1 MRKIVLSIFITLFF
15 FTGIYSQNIVKGIV
29 IDSDSEDPLQGVLV
43 SVLSTPSSQVTDLN
57 GAFMLKNLSNG
68 SYIVEIKLVGY
79 ETQNFPVE
87 FLGKTIDLGTILF
100 YKDITED
107 QDLSLITI
115 TDDELNDDASAA
127 DNISG
132 LLQASRDI
140 YLRTAAFEFSS
151 SFYRIKGLDSENGK
165 VLINGIDMNKLYSGR
180 PQWSNWGG
188 LNDVLRNQEFSNGL
202 TPSAYTFGGIL
213 GSTNM
218 NVRAS
223 QQRAGTRVSYSSS
236 NRSYVHRMM
245 ATHSSGMTESGWAYT
260 VSASRRSANEG
271 FVEGTMYNANS
282 FFASIEKKFND
293 NHSLNFTSITAFN
306 RRGKSAPQT
315 QEVFDLKGI
324 QYNSYWGYQ
333 NNKIRNS
340 RIKDVSEPIL
350 MLNHYWTINEST
362 SLNTNVSYQFGKTGN
377 SRIDNNGTRV
387 DGTAVDGNGNP
398 YIVNLGASNPDP
410 TYYQK
415 LPSYGLR
422 QGYSNIY
429 GIQQDFLND
438 GQLNWNS
445 LYNAN
450 LNPKNGG
457 NSSYVLYEDRN
468 DDTQFTVNSILDK
481 EISEN
486 IAINAR
492 VQYTKL
498 ESKNFA
504 EVIDLLGG
512 TGYLDADSF
521 ADSFDEKQ
529 NDLLNPLNVVAEGD
543 KFKYNFNLNSNV
555 IDAFVQGQFKYNKV
569 DFYIAGNVSTTS
581 HQRDGLFQNGGF
593 ASNSLGKSE
602 KLSFTNYGAKGGATY
617 KLTGRHLFDINA
629 GYLTKAPNLRN
640 SFSNSR
646 ENNSIVSKLVGGIPV
661 NNLINEKVLSADA
674 SYIFRGPILQA
685 KLTGFYTK
693 IQDATEISFFFAD
706 GIGGDNTAF
715 VQEILSGIDKK
726 HFGAEFG
733 IEAQVT
739 PTIKLKAAGNF
750 GQYTYD
756 NNPNLYLTTENNTR
770 SQDAGFVDGRK
781 DFGTSNLKNY
791 KLAAGP
797 QTAYS
802 VGFEYRDPNY
812 WFVGATANFFD
823 NVYVDIAPLTRT
835 SNFADDGGVPFNDYD
850 PEIARQLLQ
859 QEQFDNYM
867 VVNMIGGKSWK
878 IGNQYISLF
887 ASLGNIFDTKY
898 KSGGFEQGRN
908 ANYRQ
913 LKEDKGLDTPVFGN
927 KYWFGRGT
935 TYFLN
940 ISYRF

>member
-1 MRKIVLSIFITLFF
+1 MRKIITTSILFF
-15 FTGIYSQNIVKGIV
+15 LVIFSSIAQNIIKGV
-29 IDSDSEDPLQGVLV
+29 VVDSDENNQLKGVAIKVKENTASILTNENGVFILQ
-43 SVLSTPSSQVTDLN
+43 
-57 GAFMLKNLSNG
+57 NLSNG
-68 SYIVEIKLVGY
+68 SYILEISFKGY

-87 FLGKTIDLGTILF
+87 LSGMTVDLGTILL
-100 YKDITED
+100 YE
-107 QDLSLITI
+107 DLSEEEDLSTVTL
-115 TDDELNDDASAA
+115 TDDELNDDTSAA

-132 LLQASRDI
+132 LLQASQDI

-151 SFYRIKGLDSENGK
+151 SFFRIRGLDSENGK
-165 VLINGIDMNKLYSGR
+165 VLINGIEMNKLYNGR

-202 TPSAYTFGGIL
+202 RASDYTFGGIL
-213 GSTNM
+213 GSTNI
-218 NVRAS
+218 NVRPS
-223 QQRAGTRVSYSSS
+223 EQRTGTRISYASS
-236 NRSYVHRMM
+236 NRSYAHRVM
-245 ATHSSGMTESGWAYT
+245 ATHSSGLSENGWAYT
-260 VSASRRSANEG
+260 IAASRREGREG
-271 FVEGTMYNANS
+271 FVDGTMYNANS
-282 FFASIEKKFND
+282 FFGSIEKKFND
-293 NHSLNFTSITAFN
+293 QHTLSFTSITAFN

-315 QEVFDLKGI
+315 QEVFDLRGI
-324 QYNSYWGYQ
+324 QYNSYWGSQ
-333 NNKIRNS
+333 DGKIRNS
-340 RIKDVSEPIL
+340 RIKEVSEPIL
-350 MLNHYWTINEST
+350 MLNHYWNINET
-362 SLNTNVSYQFGKTGN
+362 TLLNTNASYQTGKIGN
-377 SRIDNNGTRV
+377 SRIDNNGTK
-387 DGTAVDGNGNP
+387 VDGNAIDGEGNP
-398 YIVNLGASNPDP
+398 YIINLGASNPDP

-429 GIQQDFLND
+429 EIEQAFIND
-438 GQLNWNS
+438 GQLNWNG

-450 LNPKNGG
+450 LNPDNNG

-468 DDTQFTVNSILDK
+468 DDTQFTINTILNKDL
-481 EISEN
+481 SDN
-486 IAINAR
+486 IKLNAKI
-492 VQYTKL
+492 QYTQL
-498 ESKNFA
+498 TSKNFA
-504 EVIDLLGG
+504 EIIDLLGG
-512 TGYLDADSF
+512 EGYLDADSF
-521 ADSFDEKQ
+521 AESFNEKQ
-529 NDLLNPLNVVAEGD
+529 NNLLNPLNIVGAGD
-543 KFKYNFNLNSNV
+543 AFKYNFNLYSNV
-555 IDAFVQGQFKYNKV
+555 IDGFVQGQFKFNKV
-569 DFYIAGNVSTTS
+569 DFYLGTTISNTS

-593 ASNSLGKSE
+593 ADNSYGKSE
-602 KLSFTNYGAKGGATY
+602 ELTFSNYGTKVGMTY
-617 KLTGRHLFDINA
+617 KLSGRHIFDLNA

-646 ENNSIVSKLVGGIPV
+646 ENNNTVE
-661 NNLINEKVLSADA
+661 NLTSEKVLSADA
-674 SYIFRGPILQA
+674 SYIYRGPIVQA
-685 KLTGFYTK
+685 KLTGYYTK

-739 PTIKLKAAGNF
+739 PTIKLKAAGNL

-781 DFGTSNLKNY
+781 DFGVSNLKNY

-802 VGFEYRDPNY
+802 FGFEYRDPDY
-812 WFVGATANFFD
+812 WFVSATANFFD

-835 SNFADDGGVPFNDYD
+835 SNFADDGGIPFNDYD
-850 PEIARQLLQ
+850 ENIARELLQ
-859 QEQFDNYM
+859 QERFDDYM

-887 ASLGNIFDTKY
+887 ASIGNLFNTKY

-913 LKEDKGLDTPVFGN
+913 LREDKALDIPVFGN

-935 TYFLN
+935 TYFLSLN
-940 ISYRF
+940 YRF

>member
-1 MRKIVLSIFITLFF
+1 MKKFISTLLLFLGIILSTAA
-15 FTGIYSQNIVKGIV
+15 QNVIKGV
-29 IDSDSEDPLQGVLV
+29 VVDSEKNTQLKGVAINVKNNTANTLTNENGVFILQ
-43 SVLSTPSSQVTDLN
+43 
-57 GAFMLKNLSNG
+57 NLTNG
-68 SYIVEIKLVGY
+68 SYVLEISLKGY

-87 FLGKTIDLGTILF
+87 LSGSTVDLGNILL
-100 YKDITED
+100 YE
-107 QDLSLITI
+107 DLSEEEDLSTVTL
-115 TDDELNDDASAA
+115 TDDELNDDTSAA

-151 SFYRIKGLDSENGK
+151 SFFRIRGLDSENGK
-165 VLINGIDMNKLYSGR
+165 VLINGIEMNKLYNGR

-202 TPSAYTFGGIL
+202 RASDYTFGGIL
-213 GSTNM
+213 GSTNI
-218 NVRAS
+218 NVRPS
-223 QQRAGTRVSYSSS
+223 EQRTGTRISYASS
-236 NRSYVHRMM
+236 NRSYTHRAM
-245 ATHSSGMTESGWAYT
+245 ATHSTGLSEDGWAFT
-260 VSASRRSANEG
+260 VAASRREGREG
-271 FVEGTMYNANS
+271 FVDGTLYNATS
-282 FFASIEKKFND
+282 FFGSVEKKFND
-293 NHSLNFTSITAFN
+293 KHSLSFTSITALN

-315 QEVFDLKGI
+315 QEVFDLRGI
-324 QYNSYWGYQ
+324 QYNSYWGTQ
-333 NNKIRNS
+333 NGKIRNS
-340 RIKDVSEPIL
+340 RIKEVSEPIL
-350 MLNHYWTINEST
+350 MLNHYWDINETT
-362 SLNTNVSYQFGKTGN
+362 SLNTNASYQTGKIGN
-377 SRIDNNGTRV
+377 SRIDNNGTKV
-387 DGTAVDGNGNP
+387 DGDALDGEGNP
-398 YIVNLGASNPDP
+398 YIINLGASNPDP

-429 GIQQDFLND
+429 EIQQNFVND

-450 LNPKNGG
+450 ANANNNG

-468 DDTQFTVNSILDK
+468 DDTQFTINTILNKD
-481 EISEN
+481 ISDN
-486 IAINAR
+486 FKLNAR
-492 VQYTKL
+492 VQYTQL
-498 ESKNFA
+498 TSKNFA
-504 EVIDLLGG
+504 EIIDLLGG

-521 ADSFDEKQ
+521 ADTFDEKQ
-529 NDLLNPLNVVAEGD
+529 NNLLNPLFIAGVGD
-543 KFKYNFNLNSNV
+543 VFKYNFNLYSDV
-555 IDAFVQGQFKYNKV
+555 VDGFLQGQFKFNKV
-569 DFYIAGNVSTTS
+569 DFYLATSISNTS

-593 ASNSLGKSE
+593 TETSYGKSE
-602 KLSFTNYGAKGGATY
+602 ELNFTNYGAKGGMTY
-617 KLTGRHLFDINA
+617 KISGRHIFDINA

-646 ENNSIVSKLVGGIPV
+646 ENNNTVE
-661 NNLINEKVLSADA
+661 NLTSEKVLSADA
-674 SYIFRGPILQA
+674 SYIYRGPFLQA
-685 KLTGFYTK
+685 KLTGYYTK

-733 IEAQVT
+733 VEAQVT

-770 SQDAGFVDGRK
+770 SQDAGFIDGRK
-781 DFGTSNLKNY
+781 DFGASNLKNY

-802 VGFEYRDPNY
+802 VGFEYRDPDY
-812 WFVGATANFFD
+812 WFVSATANFFD

-835 SNFADDGGVPFNDYD
+835 SNFADDGGIPFNDYD
-850 PEIARQLLQ
+850 EEIARQLLQ
-859 QEQFDNYM
+859 QERFDNYM

-887 ASLGNIFDTKY
+887 ASIGNIFDTKY

-913 LKEDKGLDTPVFGN
+913 LKEDKSLDIPVFGN

-935 TYFLN
+935 TYFLSLN
-940 ISYRF
+940 YRF

>member
-1 MRKIVLSIFITLFF
+1 MKKFITTLLLFF
-15 FTGIYSQNIVKGIV
+15 GIILSTVAQNVIKGV
-29 IDSDSEDPLQGVLV
+29 VVDSEKNTQLKGVAINVKNNTANTLTNENGVFILQ
-43 SVLSTPSSQVTDLN
+43 
-57 GAFMLKNLSNG
+57 NLTNG
-68 SYIVEIKLVGY
+68 SYVLEISLKGY

-87 FLGKTIDLGTILF
+87 LSGSTVDLGNILL
-100 YKDITED
+100 YE
-107 QDLSLITI
+107 DLSEEEDLSTVTL
-115 TDDELNDDASAA
+115 TDDELNDDTSAA

-132 LLQASRDI
+132 LLQSSRDI

-151 SFYRIKGLDSENGK
+151 SFFRIRGLDSENGK
-165 VLINGIDMNKLYSGR
+165 VLINGIEMNKLYNGR

-202 TPSAYTFGGIL
+202 RASDYTFGGIL
-213 GSTNM
+213 GSTNI
-218 NVRAS
+218 NVRPS
-223 QQRAGTRVSYSSS
+223 EQRTGTRISYASS
-236 NRSYVHRMM
+236 NRSYTHRAM
-245 ATHSSGMTESGWAYT
+245 ATHSTGLSEDGWAFT
-260 VSASRRSANEG
+260 VAASRREGREG
-271 FVEGTMYNANS
+271 FVDGTLYNATS
-282 FFASIEKKFND
+282 FFGSVEKKFND
-293 NHSLNFTSITAFN
+293 KHSLTFTSITALN

-315 QEVFDLKGI
+315 QEVFDLRGI
-324 QYNSYWGYQ
+324 QYNSYWGTQ
-333 NNKIRNS
+333 NGKIRNS
-340 RIKDVSEPIL
+340 RIKEVSEPIL
-350 MLNHYWTINEST
+350 MLNHYWDINETT
-362 SLNTNVSYQFGKTGN
+362 SLNTNASYQTGKIGN
-377 SRIDNNGTRV
+377 SRIDNNGTKV
-387 DGTAVDGNGNP
+387 DGEALDGEGNP
-398 YIVNLGASNPDP
+398 YIINLGASNPDP

-429 GIQQDFLND
+429 EIQQNFVND

-450 LNPKNGG
+450 ANANNNG

-468 DDTQFTVNSILDK
+468 DDTQFTINTILNKD
-481 EISEN
+481 ISDN
-486 IAINAR
+486 FKLNAK
-492 VQYTKL
+492 VQYTQL
-498 ESKNFA
+498 TSKNFA
-504 EVIDLLGG
+504 EIIDLLGG

-521 ADSFDEKQ
+521 ADTFDEKQ
-529 NDLLNPLNVVAEGD
+529 NNLLNPLFIAGVGD
-543 KFKYNFNLNSNV
+543 VFKYNFNLYSNV
-555 IDAFVQGQFKYNKV
+555 VDGFLQGQFKFNKV
-569 DFYIAGNVSTTS
+569 DFYLAASISNTS

-593 ASNSLGKSE
+593 TESSYGKSE
-602 KLSFTNYGAKGGATY
+602 ELNFTNYGTKGGMTY
-617 KLTGRHLFDINA
+617 KISGRHIFDINA

-646 ENNSIVSKLVGGIPV
+646 ENNNTVE
-661 NNLINEKVLSADA
+661 NLTSEKVLSADA
-674 SYIFRGPILQA
+674 SYIYRGPFLQA
-685 KLTGFYTK
+685 KLTGYYTK

-733 IEAQVT
+733 VEAQVT

-770 SQDAGFVDGRK
+770 SQDAGFIDGRK
-781 DFGTSNLKNY
+781 DFGASNLKNY

-802 VGFEYRDPNY
+802 VGFEYRDPDY
-812 WFVGATANFFD
+812 WFVSATANFFD

-835 SNFADDGGVPFNDYD
+835 SNFADDGGIPFNDYD
-850 PEIARQLLQ
+850 EEIARQLLQ
-859 QEQFDNYM
+859 QERFDNYM

-887 ASLGNIFDTKY
+887 ASIGNIFDTKY

-913 LKEDKGLDTPVFGN
+913 LKEDKSLDIPVFGN

-935 TYFLN
+935 TYFLSLN
-940 ISYRF
+940 YRF

>member
-1 MRKIVLSIFITLFF
+1 MKNFITTLLLFF
-15 FTGIYSQNIVKGIV
+15 GIIFGTVAQNVIKGV
-29 IDSDSEDPLQGVLV
+29 VVDSEKNTQLKGVAINVKKNTANTFTNDNGVFILQNL
-43 SVLSTPSSQVTDLN
+43 TN
-57 GAFMLKNLSNG
+57 GAYVL
-68 SYIVEIKLVGY
+68 EISFKGY

-87 FLGKTIDLGTILF
+87 LSGTTVDLGTVLL
-100 YKDITED
+100 YED
-107 QDLSLITI
+107 LNEEEDLSTVTL
-115 TDDELNDDASAA
+115 TDDELNDDTSAA

-151 SFYRIKGLDSENGK
+151 SFFRIRGLDSENGK
-165 VLINGIDMNKLYSGR
+165 VLINGVEMNKLYNGR

-202 TPSAYTFGGIL
+202 RASDYTFGGIL
-213 GSTNM
+213 GSTNI
-218 NVRAS
+218 NVRPS
-223 QQRAGTRVSYSSS
+223 EQRTGTRISYASS
-236 NRSYVHRMM
+236 NRSYTHRAM
-245 ATHSSGMTESGWAYT
+245 ATHSTGLSEDGWAFT
-260 VSASRRSANEG
+260 LAASRREGREG
-271 FVEGTMYNANS
+271 FVDGTMYNATS
-282 FFASIEKKFND
+282 FFGSVEKKFND
-293 NHSLNFTSITAFN
+293 KHSLSFTSITALN

-315 QEVFDLKGI
+315 QEVFDLRGI
-324 QYNSYWGYQ
+324 QYNSYWGTQ
-333 NNKIRNS
+333 DGKIRNS
-340 RIKDVSEPIL
+340 RIKEVSEPIL
-350 MLNHYWTINEST
+350 MLNHYWDINETT
-362 SLNTNVSYQFGKTGN
+362 SLNTNASYQTGNIGN
-377 SRIDNNGTRV
+377 SRIDNNGTKV
-387 DGTAVDGNGNP
+387 DGDAVDGEGNP
-398 YIVNLGASNPDP
+398 YIINLGASNPDP

-429 GIQQDFLND
+429 EIQQNFVND

-450 LNPKNGG
+450 ANSNNNG

-468 DDTQFTVNSILDK
+468 DDTQFTVNTILNKD
-481 EISEN
+481 ISDN
-486 IAINAR
+486 FKLNAR
-492 VQYTKL
+492 VQYTQL
-498 ESKNFA
+498 TSKNFA
-504 EVIDLLGG
+504 EIIDLLGG

-521 ADSFDEKQ
+521 ADTFDEKQ
-529 NDLLNPLNVVAEGD
+529 NNLLNPLYIAGVGD
-543 KFKYNFNLNSNV
+543 VFKYNFNLYSNV
-555 IDAFVQGQFKYNKV
+555 VDGFLQGQFKFNKV
-569 DFYIAGNVSTTS
+569 DFYLATSISNTS

-593 ASNSLGKSE
+593 VDNSYGKSE
-602 KLSFTNYGAKGGATY
+602 ELNFTNYGAKGGMTY
-617 KLTGRHLFDINA
+617 KISGRHIVDINA

-646 ENNSIVSKLVGGIPV
+646 ENNNTVE
-661 NNLINEKVLSADA
+661 NLTSEKVISADA
-674 SYIFRGPILQA
+674 SYIFRGPFLQA
-685 KLTGFYTK
+685 KLTGYYTK

-733 IEAQVT
+733 VEAQVT

-770 SQDAGFVDGRK
+770 SQDAGFIDGRK
-781 DFGTSNLKNY
+781 DFGASNLKNY

-802 VGFEYRDPNY
+802 VGFEYRDPDY
-812 WFVGATANFFD
+812 WFVSATANFFD

-835 SNFADDGGVPFNDYD
+835 SNFADDGGIPFNDYD
-850 PEIARQLLQ
+850 EDIARQLLQ
-859 QEQFDNYM
+859 QERFDNYM

-887 ASLGNIFDTKY
+887 ASIGNIFDTKY

-913 LKEDKGLDTPVFGN
+913 LKEDKSLDIPVFGN

-935 TYFLN
+935 TYFLSLN
-940 ISYRF
+940 YRF

>member
-1 MRKIVLSIFITLFF
+1 MKNFITTLLLFF
-15 FTGIYSQNIVKGIV
+15 GIIFGTVAQNVIKGV
-29 IDSDSEDPLQGVLV
+29 VVDSEKNTQLKGVAINVKKNTANTFTNDNGVFILQ
-43 SVLSTPSSQVTDLN
+43 
-57 GAFMLKNLSNG
+57 NLTNG
-68 SYIVEIKLVGY
+68 SYVLEISFKGY

-87 FLGKTIDLGTILF
+87 LSGTTVDLGTVLL
-100 YKDITED
+100 YE
-107 QDLSLITI
+107 DLSEEEDLSTVTL
-115 TDDELNDDASAA
+115 TDDELNDDTSAA

-151 SFYRIKGLDSENGK
+151 SFFRIRGLDSENGK
-165 VLINGIDMNKLYSGR
+165 VLINGIEMNKLYNGR

-202 TPSAYTFGGIL
+202 RASDYTFGGIL
-213 GSTNM
+213 GSTNI
-218 NVRAS
+218 NVRPS
-223 QQRAGTRVSYSSS
+223 EQRTGTRISYASS
-236 NRSYVHRMM
+236 NRSYIHRAM
-245 ATHSSGMTESGWAYT
+245 ATHSTGLSEDGWAFT
-260 VSASRRSANEG
+260 VAASRREGREG
-271 FVEGTMYNANS
+271 FVDGTMYNATS
-282 FFASIEKKFND
+282 FFGSVEKKFND
-293 NHSLNFTSITAFN
+293 KHSLSFTSITALN

-315 QEVFDLKGI
+315 QEVFDLRGI
-324 QYNSYWGYQ
+324 QYNSYWGTQ
-333 NNKIRNS
+333 DGKIRNS
-340 RIKDVSEPIL
+340 RIKEVSEPIL
-350 MLNHYWTINEST
+350 MLNHYWDINETT
-362 SLNTNVSYQFGKTGN
+362 SLNTNASYQTGNIGN
-377 SRIDNNGTRV
+377 SRIDNNGTKV
-387 DGTAVDGNGNP
+387 DGDAVDGEGNP

-429 GIQQDFLND
+429 EIQQNFVND

-450 LNPKNGG
+450 ANTNNNG

-468 DDTQFTVNSILDK
+468 DDTQFTVNTILNKD
-481 EISEN
+481 ISDDFKL
-486 IAINAR
+486 NAR
-492 VQYTKL
+492 VQYTQL
-498 ESKNFA
+498 TSKNFA
-504 EVIDLLGG
+504 EIIDLLGG

-521 ADSFDEKQ
+521 ADTFDEKQ
-529 NDLLNPLNVVAEGD
+529 NNLLNPLYIAGAGD
-543 KFKYNFNLNSNV
+543 VFKYNFNLYSNV
-555 IDAFVQGQFKYNKV
+555 VDGFLQGQFKFNKV
-569 DFYIAGNVSTTS
+569 DFYLATSISNTS

-593 ASNSLGKSE
+593 PENSYGKSE
-602 KLSFTNYGAKGGATY
+602 ELNFTNYGAKGGMTY
-617 KLTGRHLFDINA
+617 KISGRHIVDINA

-646 ENNSIVSKLVGGIPV
+646 ENNNTVE
-661 NNLINEKVLSADA
+661 NLTSEKVLSADA
-674 SYIFRGPILQA
+674 SYIFRGPFLQA
-685 KLTGFYTK
+685 KLTGYYTK

-733 IEAQVT
+733 VEAQVT

-770 SQDAGFVDGRK
+770 SQDAGFIDGRK
-781 DFGTSNLKNY
+781 DFGASNLKNY

-802 VGFEYRDPNY
+802 VGFEYRDPDY
-812 WFVGATANFFD
+812 WFVSATANFFD

-835 SNFADDGGVPFNDYD
+835 SNFADDGGIPFNDYD
-850 PEIARQLLQ
+850 EDIARQLLQ
-859 QEQFDNYM
+859 QERFDNYM

-887 ASLGNIFDTKY
+887 ASVGNIFDTKY

-913 LKEDKGLDTPVFGN
+913 LKEDKSLDIPVFGN

-935 TYFLN
+935 TYFLSLN
-940 ISYRF
+940 YRF

>member
-1 MRKIVLSIFITLFF
+1 MKNFITTLLLFF
-15 FTGIYSQNIVKGIV
+15 GIIFGTVAQNVIKGV
-29 IDSDSEDPLQGVLV
+29 VVDSEKNTQLKGVAINVKKNTANTFTNDNGVFILQ
-43 SVLSTPSSQVTDLN
+43 
-57 GAFMLKNLSNG
+57 NLTNG
-68 SYIVEIKLVGY
+68 SYVLEISFKGY

-87 FLGKTIDLGTILF
+87 LSGTTVDLGTVLL
-100 YKDITED
+100 YED
-107 QDLSLITI
+107 LNEEEDLSTVTL
-115 TDDELNDDASAA
+115 TDDELNDDTSAA

-151 SFYRIKGLDSENGK
+151 SFFRIRGLDSENGK
-165 VLINGIDMNKLYSGR
+165 VLINGIEMNKLYNGR

-202 TPSAYTFGGIL
+202 RASDYTFGGIL
-213 GSTNM
+213 GSTNI
-218 NVRAS
+218 NVRPS
-223 QQRAGTRVSYSSS
+223 EQRTGTRISYASS
-236 NRSYVHRMM
+236 NRSYTHRAM
-245 ATHSSGMTESGWAYT
+245 ATHSTGLSEDGWAFT
-260 VSASRRSANEG
+260 LAASRREGREG
-271 FVEGTMYNANS
+271 FVDGTMYNATS
-282 FFASIEKKFND
+282 FFGSVEKKFND
-293 NHSLNFTSITAFN
+293 KHSLSFTSITALN

-315 QEVFDLKGI
+315 QEVFDLRGI
-324 QYNSYWGYQ
+324 QYNSYWGTQ
-333 NNKIRNS
+333 DGKIRNS
-340 RIKDVSEPIL
+340 RIKEVSEPIL
-350 MLNHYWTINEST
+350 MLNHYWDINETT
-362 SLNTNVSYQFGKTGN
+362 SLNTNASYQTGNIGN
-377 SRIDNNGTRV
+377 SRIDNNGTKV
-387 DGTAVDGNGNP
+387 DGDAVDGEGNP

-429 GIQQDFLND
+429 EIQQNFVND

-450 LNPKNGG
+450 ANTNNNG

-468 DDTQFTVNSILDK
+468 DDTQFTVNTILNKD
-481 EISEN
+481 ISDDFKL
-486 IAINAR
+486 NAR
-492 VQYTKL
+492 VQYTQL
-498 ESKNFA
+498 TSKNFA
-504 EVIDLLGG
+504 EIIDLLGG

-521 ADSFDEKQ
+521 ADTFDEKQ
-529 NDLLNPLNVVAEGD
+529 NNLLNPLYIAGTGD
-543 KFKYNFNLNSNV
+543 VFKYNFNLYSNV
-555 IDAFVQGQFKYNKV
+555 VDGFLQGQFKFNKV
-569 DFYIAGNVSTTS
+569 DFYLATSISNTS

-593 ASNSLGKSE
+593 PENSYGKSE
-602 KLSFTNYGAKGGATY
+602 ELNFTNYGAKGGMTY
-617 KLTGRHLFDINA
+617 KISGRHIVDINA

-646 ENNSIVSKLVGGIPV
+646 ENNNTVE
-661 NNLINEKVLSADA
+661 NLTSEKVLSADA
-674 SYIFRGPILQA
+674 SYIFRGPFLQA
-685 KLTGFYTK
+685 KLTGYYTK

-733 IEAQVT
+733 VEAQVT

-770 SQDAGFVDGRK
+770 SQDAGFIDGRK
-781 DFGTSNLKNY
+781 DFGASNLKNY

-802 VGFEYRDPNY
+802 VGFEYRDPDY
-812 WFVGATANFFD
+812 WFVSATANFFD

-835 SNFADDGGVPFNDYD
+835 SNFADDGGIPFNDYD
-850 PEIARQLLQ
+850 EDIARQLLQ
-859 QEQFDNYM
+859 QERFDNYM

-887 ASLGNIFDTKY
+887 ASIGNIFDTKY

-913 LKEDKGLDTPVFGN
+913 LKEDKSLDIPVFGN

-935 TYFLN
+935 TYFLSLN
-940 ISYRF
+940 YRF

>member
-1 MRKIVLSIFITLFF
+1 MKNFITTLLLFF
-15 FTGIYSQNIVKGIV
+15 GIIFGTVAQNVIKGV
-29 IDSDSEDPLQGVLV
+29 VVDSEKNTQLKGVAINVKKNTANTFTNDNGVFILQNL
-43 SVLSTPSSQVTDLN
+43 TN
-57 GAFMLKNLSNG
+57 GAYVL
-68 SYIVEIKLVGY
+68 EISFKGY

-87 FLGKTIDLGTILF
+87 LSGTTVDLGTVLL
-100 YKDITED
+100 YE
-107 QDLSLITI
+107 DLSEEEDLSTVTL
-115 TDDELNDDASAA
+115 TDDELNDDTSAA

-132 LLQASRDI
+132 LLQASRDV

-151 SFYRIKGLDSENGK
+151 SFFRIRGLDSENGK
-165 VLINGIDMNKLYSGR
+165 VLINGIEMNKLYNGR

-202 TPSAYTFGGIL
+202 RASDYTFGGIL
-213 GSTNM
+213 GSTNI
-218 NVRAS
+218 NVRPS
-223 QQRAGTRVSYSSS
+223 EQRTGTRISYASS
-236 NRSYVHRMM
+236 NRSYTHRAM
-245 ATHSSGMTESGWAYT
+245 ATHSTGLSEDGWAFT
-260 VSASRRSANEG
+260 VAASRREGREG
-271 FVEGTMYNANS
+271 FVDGTMYNATS
-282 FFASIEKKFND
+282 FFGSVEKKFND
-293 NHSLNFTSITAFN
+293 KHSLSFTSITALN

-315 QEVFDLKGI
+315 QEVFDLRGI
-324 QYNSYWGYQ
+324 QYNSYWGTQ
-333 NNKIRNS
+333 DGKIRNS
-340 RIKDVSEPIL
+340 RIKEVSEPIL
-350 MLNHYWTINEST
+350 MLNHYWDINETT
-362 SLNTNVSYQFGKTGN
+362 SLNTNASYQTGNIGN
-377 SRIDNNGTRV
+377 SRIDNNGTKV
-387 DGTAVDGNGNP
+387 DGDAVDGEGNP
-398 YIVNLGASNPDP
+398 YIINLGASNPDP

-429 GIQQDFLND
+429 EIQQNFVND

-450 LNPKNGG
+450 ANSNNNG

-468 DDTQFTVNSILDK
+468 DDTQFTVNTILNKD
-481 EISEN
+481 ISDN
-486 IAINAR
+486 FKLNAR
-492 VQYTKL
+492 VQYTQL
-498 ESKNFA
+498 TSKNFA
-504 EVIDLLGG
+504 EIIDLLGG

-521 ADSFDEKQ
+521 ADTFDEKQ
-529 NDLLNPLNVVAEGD
+529 NNLLNPLYIAGVGD
-543 KFKYNFNLNSNV
+543 VFKYNFNLYSNV
-555 IDAFVQGQFKYNKV
+555 VDGFLQGQFKFNKV
-569 DFYIAGNVSTTS
+569 DFYLATSISNTS

-593 ASNSLGKSE
+593 VDNSYGKSE
-602 KLSFTNYGAKGGATY
+602 ELNFTNYGAKGGMTY
-617 KLTGRHLFDINA
+617 KISGRHIVDINA

-646 ENNSIVSKLVGGIPV
+646 ENNNTVE
-661 NNLINEKVLSADA
+661 NLTSEKVISADA
-674 SYIFRGPILQA
+674 SYIFRGPFLQA
-685 KLTGFYTK
+685 KLTGYYTK

-733 IEAQVT
+733 VEAQVT

-770 SQDAGFVDGRK
+770 SQDAGFIDGRK
-781 DFGTSNLKNY
+781 DFGASNLKNY

-802 VGFEYRDPNY
+802 VGFEYRDPDY
-812 WFVGATANFFD
+812 WFVSATANFFD

-835 SNFADDGGVPFNDYD
+835 SNFADDGGIPFNDYD
-850 PEIARQLLQ
+850 EDIARQLLQ
-859 QEQFDNYM
+859 QERFDNYM

-887 ASLGNIFDTKY
+887 ASIGNIFDTKY

-913 LKEDKGLDTPVFGN
+913 LKEDKSLDIPVFGN

-935 TYFLN
+935 TYFLSLN
-940 ISYRF
+940 YRF